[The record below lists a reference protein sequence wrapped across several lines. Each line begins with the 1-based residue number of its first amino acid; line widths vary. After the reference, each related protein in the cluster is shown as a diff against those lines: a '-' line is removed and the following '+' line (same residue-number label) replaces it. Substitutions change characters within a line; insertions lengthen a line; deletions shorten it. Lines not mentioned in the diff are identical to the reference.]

1 MDGRL
6 IEIRRA
12 LLVAA
17 NADGGWG
24 YYPGHASRLEPTCW
38 ALLALLPNDPTLGGN
53 IAVHRDFLQRSQRRD
68 GLFVEGAVSKEDRPN
83 LAFNALAAIL
93 LEHHHIGAKASRD
106 LVLTALVQHK
116 GMKLDPSEI
125 NRQNNALQ
133 GWGWIDDTFS
143 WVEPTSWCLLAL
155 KKASPRSAE
164 AGARIQEAERLLIDR
179 CCDVG
184 GWNYG
189 NSNMLGQM
197 LHPFVPTTAGGLLA
211 MQDRRQEPCVVRSL
225 AYLVQH
231 RVSEQSAMALG
242 LALIALRVFDQPQ
255 DEVRERLLAQWDRT
269 SFLGNVHLTA
279 IALYALG
286 GQPTGGEAFH
296 V

>member
-1 MDGRL
+1 MRATAAGWSRPAGRCWRCCRNTRHWA
-6 IEIRRA
+6 IARR
-12 LLVAA
+12 
-17 NADGGWG
+17 
-24 YYPGHASRLEPTCW
+24 PTAISSW
-38 ALLALLPNDPTLGGN
+38 PP
-53 IAVHRDFLQRSQRRD
+53 QRRD

-93 LEHHHIGAKASRD
+93 LEHHKIGTPASRD
-106 LVLTALVQHK
+106 LVLSALIQHK
-116 GMKLDPSEI
+116 GMKLDPSQI

-155 KKASPRSAE
+155 KKAAPRTAP
-164 AGARIQEAERLLIDR
+164 AGDRIQEAERLLVDR
-179 CCDVG
+179 CCDAG

-197 LHPFVPTTAGGLLA
+197 LHPFVSTTAGGLLA

-225 AYLVQH
+225 EFLVRH
-231 RVSEQSAMALG
+231 RIAEQSAMALG
-242 LALIALRVFDQPQ
+242 LALIALRVFDQPH
-255 DEVRERLLAQWDRT
+255 DDVRERLLAQWDRT
-269 SFLGNVHLTA
+269 RFLGNAHLTA

-286 GQPTGGEAFH
+286 DRPAGGEALH